1 MTDILNIRG
10 LELDPARTTEADDG
24 ITIGIKRRPEPDTI
38 CHHCYANRLAPNGA
52 RIVSYADLPTRG
64 KPVTLEWDRQRYL
77 CGACGKSVPDSHSE
91 LHDEFMMTRRLYD
104 WIGSRSMDR
113 TFASVA
119 EDVRLDER
127 TVRRVFEHWADAGIK
142 ALDFETPKIMG
153 IDEVHLLHAARGIL
167 TNIGE
172 KTVIDLLPDRNYKTM
187 ATRISAM
194 KNRERVEVLAMD
206 MWPAYRKLAE
216 NLLPNAQ
223 VVIDK
228 WHVTKYADIGM
239 ETIRKSHRAGLTSA
253 MRRRLVKD
261 RFLLLSRGHRLKPE
275 QRLIMETWTNHFPD
289 LAAAYAAKEAFY
301 DIYDS
306 PDRKSAEAAL
316 VVWQDSLTP
325 DMEGAFSQL
334 LSALKNWRE
343 PIFNYFDVRVTNA
356 YTEAMNGLI
365 KISNRGGRG
374 YSFEVLRAKTLLSR
388 EAAKKE
394 RLRQQPYMTK
404 GDMGMGTFVTP
415 KHFGVDIPTIARLW
429 ESDHF

>member
-10 LELDPARTTEADDG
+10 LELDPARTAEADDG

-52 RIVSYADLPTRG
+52 RIVSYADLPVRG

-77 CGACGKSVPDSHSE
+77 CGACGKSVPDSHRE
-91 LHDEFMMTRRLYD
+91 LHDEFMMTRRLYE

-194 KNRERVEVLAMD
+194 KNRERIEVLAMD

-216 NLLPNAQ
+216 R
-223 VVIDK
+223 D
-228 WHVTKYADIGM
+228 HHG
-239 ETIRKSHRAGLTSA
+239 ERRGLHA
-253 MRRRLVKD
+253 C
-261 RFLLLSRGHRLKPE
+261 
-275 QRLIMETWTNHFPD
+275 
-289 LAAAYAAKEAFY
+289 
-301 DIYDS
+301 
-306 PDRKSAEAAL
+306 AE
-316 VVWQDSLTP
+316 
-325 DMEGAFSQL
+325 
-334 LSALKNWRE
+334 
-343 PIFNYFDVRVTNA
+343 
-356 YTEAMNGLI
+356 
-365 KISNRGGRG
+365 
-374 YSFEVLRAKTLLSR
+374 R
-388 EAAKKE
+388 EAAHHQ
-394 RLRQQPYMTK
+394 RSPSAFCT
-404 GDMGMGTFVTP
+404 
-415 KHFGVDIPTIARLW
+415 ARFSRAASSSRIW
-429 ESDHF
+429 RSARRKSRIRRTAQ